1 MSMRDSFALS
11 LALLPALAGCFV
23 GTRASKF
30 RPARG
35 PDGAPMSIAYG
46 KHQALSGELIAVQ
59 DTAMIVRLDSLFY
72 LIPVRVVKRA
82 DVVAPGA
89 NAGVRRGR
97 WSPELRERLRL
108 LSRFPQGLTP
118 ALEQQL
124 LGAYGQSVF
133 RALPP

>member
-1 MSMRDSFALS
+1 MRHPLALS

-23 GTRASKF
+23 GTKASKF

-35 PDGAPMSIAYG
+35 PGGAPIGIEYG

-72 LIPVRVVKRA
+72 LIPVRVVKRG
-82 DVVAPGA
+82 DVLAPGA

-97 WSPELRERLRL
+97 WSPDMQERLRL
-108 LSRFPQGLTP
+108 LSRFPQGLSP
-118 ALEQQL
+118 VLQQQL
-124 LGAYGQSVF
+124 LDAYGQT
-133 RALPP
+133 ALQTLPP